1 MQFSPVSWQNKRDP
15 QKAMSQIQEIKD
27 RLDILEIAGERIQL
41 QRSGKNYR
49 ATCPFHSEKTPSFY
63 VSPELQRFICFG
75 CRKQGDVFTFVQ
87 EFDRLTFP
95 ETMELLAEKAG
106 VELEKTFHDP
116 QEDQRRRLLT
126 ILDHAQKYYSFL
138 LQEHAIG
145 EPGREYL
152 KERGTHSQVQKTFGL
167 GYAPSGW
174 DHLTTYLAKKKKHSL
189 EDIVATGLAI
199 KSQKGGIY
207 DRFRHR
213 LMFPLHDHRGRVVGF
228 SGRLLDATA
237 KEAKY
242 INTPETA
249 LYHKR
254 TLLFGYW
261 QNLEFIRDKEAVIIT
276 EGEFDVLSS
285 TQAHVGNIVAIKG
298 SALTEEQIRI
308 LARTV
313 KTIYL
318 ALDADGAGIEA
329 TKRAITLVQNF
340 PVALRVIPL
349 HGGKDPDDLA
359 RSTPKGWREMTKQH
373 VSAFEYV
380 LDQSFAQQDADTADG
395 QKNITNE
402 MLTLLSTID
411 HAVERTF
418 YLRQL
423 AERLGVGE
431 HVLQEQW
438 ETQQKQHTAQSLA
451 PKRPV
456 AKTDDDTKNAETPTS
471 GQTEDSQGA
480 YMVQLLVR
488 QDPAQLP
495 KDLTINPEWFA
506 LPIHRRIVAAYVEW
520 PESHESWSL
529 AMFSARLP
537 DELKQELSQLYLTEL
552 TVESSLVA
560 QEIALSATQLEQ
572 RWRRQELEKVGARL
586 SELET
591 LFESSESEPTAEQ
604 EAEYSTLQ
612 ERLKNLTKS

>member
-1 MQFSPVSWQNKRDP
+1 
-15 QKAMSQIQEIKD
+15 MSQIQEIKD
-27 RLDILEIAGERIQL
+27 RLDILEIVGERIQL

-95 ETMELLAEKAG
+95 ETMELLAQKAG

-116 QEDQRRRLLT
+116 KEDQRRRLFT
-126 ILDHAQKYYSFL
+126 ILDQAQKYYTFL
-138 LQEHAIG
+138 LDEHAIG
-145 EPGREYL
+145 EPGRDYL
-152 KERGTHSQVQKTFGL
+152 KERGTSHQTQKTFGL

-189 EDIVATGLAI
+189 DDIVATGLAI
-199 KSQKGGIY
+199 KSQKGSVY

-228 SGRLLDATA
+228 SGRLLDAQA

-254 TLLFGYW
+254 NLLYGYW

-298 SALTEEQIRI
+298 SALTEDQIRI

-329 TKRAITLVQNF
+329 TKRAITLVQDF

-349 HGGKDPDDLA
+349 HGGKDPDELA
-359 RSTPKGWREMTKQH
+359 RFTPKNWREMTKQH

-380 LDQSFAQQDADTADG
+380 LDQAFAQQDAGTAQG
-395 QKNITNE
+395 LKNITNE
-402 MLTLLSTID
+402 MLTLLSSID

-438 ETQQKQHTAQSLA
+438 QTQQKQQTAQALSPRRAPQDEETNNSTVEESDDSL
-451 PKRPV
+451 
-456 AKTDDDTKNAETPTS
+456 
-471 GQTEDSQGA
+471 GA
-480 YMVQLLVR
+480 YVVQLLIR
-488 QDPAQLP
+488 QNPAKLATNFALQS
-495 KDLTINPEWFA
+495 EWF
-506 LPIHRRIVAAYVEW
+506 PVPVHRGIVEAYQAW
-520 PESHESWSL
+520 PPQHEQWDL
-529 AMFSARLP
+529 KTFSATLP
-537 DELKQELSQLYLTEL
+537 DELKQELSQLYLSEL
-552 TVESSLVA
+552 TIEDHLVA
-560 QEIALSATQLEQ
+560 HELAVSVTQLEQ
-572 RWRRQELEKVGARL
+572 RWRRQELEKVGQRL
-586 SELET
+586 SELEQQM
-591 LFESSESEPTAEQ
+591 ESGELSGAQ
-604 EAEYSTLQ
+604 EAEYQSLQ
-612 ERLKNLTKS
+612 TKLQSLTGRAS